1 MKIRSYGF
9 ILSVSLFIL
18 GSVLGYVQIENS
30 KIFNQEKMSSFTSIL
45 AKTNNQIYDSFFK
58 SKETNKA
65 LLNKSES
72 ILIAIDDE
80 SVQELGRW
88 PWGREVINQITKNAL
103 ASGIKTIGFDIIFSE
118 SGDEKIDLDF
128 ANTIS
133 KNKSKIVLGIF
144 GNQKLDKVSPYQDY
158 CYTEAF
164 LYTGGRSILN
174 IENGSIYV
182 EDDNI
187 QFEELR
193 FESGL
198 TKIFSAKE
206 TDAEKFYLKRVN
218 IKNKEQLNR
227 YQLNFLQNIKIAE
240 VYDFCKNWLT
250 KEDDNITTLK
260 NYYSDKLNEITGYEN
275 LDFESKISK
284 FKSDVENLAI
294 VHYGEWLPNT
304 PIIQNNSLYTASFIA
319 DLDTDGI
326 IRKYP
331 LVYRIGNKLGSSY
344 IPSLALQTYL
354 ASTGYQAEF
363 KLMPLNRTKVVGYV
377 KIKDISPKNYIFV

>member
-198 TKIFSAKE
+198 TKIFSAK
-206 TDAEKFYLKRVN
+206 
-218 IKNKEQLNR
+218 
-227 YQLNFLQNIKIAE
+227 
-240 VYDFCKNWLT
+240 
-250 KEDDNITTLK
+250 
-260 NYYSDKLNEITGYEN
+260 
-275 LDFESKISK
+275 
-284 FKSDVENLAI
+284 
-294 VHYGEWLPNT
+294 
-304 PIIQNNSLYTASFIA
+304 
-319 DLDTDGI
+319 
-326 IRKYP
+326 
-331 LVYRIGNKLGSSY
+331 
-344 IPSLALQTYL
+344 
-354 ASTGYQAEF
+354 
-363 KLMPLNRTKVVGYV
+363 
-377 KIKDISPKNYIFV
+377 